1 MLIVAPTK
9 SHKRN
14 TTIYENECFASSP
27 AARGETQIYLD
38 RRHMNMMS
46 KHATSFLVLMDG
58 VINLSTYSKI
68 SVCIYI
74 NKRNIIKSIRI
85 RIKISLDCSTQA
97 IILLSDL
104 WHSLTHDTSFSW
116 LLPICL
122 YNSIFSTVWCLLSVF
137 CFFVCFF
144 RFPYVSSLLLYI
156 RVPLNHGVFLLR
168 VMLQ

>member
-1 MLIVAPTK
+1 M
-9 SHKRN
+9 
-14 TTIYENECFASSP
+14 
-27 AARGETQIYLD
+27 
-38 RRHMNMMS
+38 
-46 KHATSFLVLMDG
+46 
-58 VINLSTYSKI
+58 
-68 SVCIYI
+68 CIYI
-74 NKRNIIKSIRI
+74 SKRNIIKSIRI

-122 YNSIFSTVWCLLSVF
+122 YNSIFSIVWCLLSVF

-156 RVPLNHGVFLLR
+156 RVPTQSWRIPAQGHATVEPHVWLLKHLEFVPMASWNLPFQNSYPNPSLTYSLR
-168 VMLQ
+168 LTYYNSTKINVL

>member
-68 SVCIYI
+68 SVCIYKQKKYNKI
-74 NKRNIIKSIRI
+74 NKNKNQ
-85 RIKISLDCSTQA
+85 ISLDCSTQA